1 MHWGRCNALARGKSR
16 RKRGMALVTA
26 LIATFVAATM
36 ITVMMTISMASND
49 KAQVGRHSVQ
59 ARYLGEGAVEFAK
72 KELQTAIANWDPVP
86 AAGQTTVGGQQVQYT
101 VVPTGMDQ
109 IATDSAGIQTIIT
122 GYEIEARGISQG
134 SQEPVHRI
142 INTEATPI
150 FQFAVFYTEDLE
162 INPGPNMTLGG
173 RVHTNQDMYLGSN
186 NTLTVDTNY
195 LRAVGG
201 IYRHRKDNPGVSQ
214 GTVDIRKWV
223 ENPYDPSEPSEFVT
237 MYSESQLAG
246 QGVTSTSGYDSNF
259 MGLDLNAD
267 DDFTGAGEWLPWGP
281 GALDFW
287 QQPDAYGN
295 GYGNT
300 VLSEEH
306 GIGEAVAP
314 HIGSIAMYE
323 EVDGGDYE
331 WDGTTQ
337 QYMQVAAGSGTH
349 SPGFFHE
356 NADLSIIT
364 YDDGSWDAF
373 DADGFS
379 VKASLVGIVTQGDLH
394 DARQSNN
401 GDDTPVCEIDIDALN
416 TSGVFPANGLLYA
429 AHYGMGEGTDA
440 KGVLLTNGAELAGAL
455 SVVSEGPVYVQGDY
469 NTVDK
474 KGAAVIGDAVNL
486 LSNSWTGT
494 KTAGTLPS
502 ASDTSFNMA
511 IVTGNHETQ
520 VGGYNG
526 GLENLPRFHES
537 WSGKKCKIT
546 GSFVNTWES
555 KFATGTWKYGGDRYK
570 APARIWTYDEAFNR
584 VANLPPF
591 TPMAVTA
598 TDVVMW

>member
-1 MHWGRCNALARGKSR
+1 
-16 RKRGMALVTA
+16 MALVTA

-36 ITVMMTISMASND
+36 ITVMMTISMASNT

-86 AAGQTTVGGQQVQYT
+86 AAGQTTVGGQTVQYIVT
-101 VVPTGMDQ
+101 PTGMNQ
-109 IATDSAGIQTIIT
+109 IATDGAGIQTIIT
-122 GYEIEARGISQG
+122 GYEIEARGVAQG

-173 RVHTNQDMYLGSN
+173 RVHSNQNMYLGSG
-186 NTLTVDTNY
+186 NTLTIDTNY
-195 LRAVGG
+195 LRSVGG
-201 IYRHRKDNPGVSQ
+201 IYRHRKDNPGASQ
-214 GTVDIRKWV
+214 GTVNVRKWV
-223 ENPYDPSEPSEFVT
+223 ENPYDSGEPSEFVT
-237 MYSESQLAG
+237 MLSESQLAG
-246 QGVTSTSGYDSNF
+246 QGVASTSGYDSNF

-267 DDFTGAGEWLPWGP
+267 SDFNGAGEWLPWGP
-281 GALDFW
+281 GALDLW

-314 HIGSIAMYE
+314 HIGSISMFE
-323 EVDGGDYE
+323 ESDAGDFE
-331 WDGTTQ
+331 WDGSSQ
-337 QYMQVAAGSGTH
+337 QYVQVAAGSGTH
-349 SPGFFHE
+349 NPGFFHD

-364 YDDGSWDAF
+364 YDDGTWDAF
-373 DADGFS
+373 DAAGFS
-379 VKASLVGIVTQGDLH
+379 VKASLAGIVTQGDLH
-394 DARQSNN
+394 DARQSSN
-401 GDDTPVCEIDIDALN
+401 GENTPVCQIDIDALN

-440 KGVLLTNGAELAGAL
+440 KGILLMNGSELADSL
-455 SVVSEGPVYVQGDY
+455 SVVSEGPIYVEGDY

-474 KGAAVIGDAVNL
+474 KGAAVIGDAINL
-486 LSNSWTGT
+486 LSNNWSGA
-494 KTAGTLPS
+494 KTAGTLPT
-502 ASDTSFNMA
+502 ASDTSYNMA
-511 IVTGNHETQ
+511 IVTGNHETH

-537 WSGKKCKIT
+537 WSNKKCNIT

-555 KFATGTWKYGGDRYK
+555 KFATGTWSYGGDRYK
-570 APARIWTYDEAFNR
+570 APKRIWVYDEAFNR

-598 TDVVMW
+598 NDVVMW

>member
-1 MHWGRCNALARGKSR
+1 MHWGRGKALARGASS

-59 ARYLGEGAVEFAK
+59 ARYVGEGAVEFAK

-86 AAGQTTVGGQQVQYT
+86 ANGTTTVGGQQVQYT
-101 VVPTGMDQ
+101 VTATGMNE
-109 IATDSAGIQTIIT
+109 IATDGAGIQTIIT
-122 GYEIEARGISQG
+122 GYEIEARGTAQG

-142 INTEATPI
+142 INAEATPI

-173 RVHTNQDMYLGSN
+173 RVHTNQDMYLGCN
-186 NTLTVDTNY
+186 NTLTIDTNY

-201 IYRHRKDNPGVSQ
+201 IYRHRKDNPGVSK
-214 GTVDIRKWV
+214 GTVNIRKWV
-223 ENPYDPSEPSEFVT
+223 ENPYDPSEPSEWQIMHST
-237 MYSESQLAG
+237 SQLMG
-246 QGVTSTSGYDSNF
+246 EGVTSTSGYDSNF
-259 MGLDLNAD
+259 LGLDLNAD
-267 DDFTGAGEWLPWGP
+267 DDFTGDGEWLPWGP

-287 QQPDAYGN
+287 QQPDAYAN
-295 GYGNT
+295 GTGNT

-314 HIGSIAMYE
+314 HIGSISMFE
-323 EVDGGDYE
+323 EVDGGNYE
-331 WDGTTQ
+331 WDPTSQ
-337 QYMQVAAGSGTH
+337 QYMQTAAGAGTH
-349 SPGFFHE
+349 NPGFFHE
-356 NADLSIIT
+356 NADLAIIT
-364 YDDGSWDAF
+364 YDDGTWDAF
-373 DADGFS
+373 DGDGFS
-379 VKASLVGIVTQGDLH
+379 VKASLVGVVTQSDMH
-394 DARQSNN
+394 DARQSDN
-401 GDDTPVCEIDIDALN
+401 GDNTPICEIDIAALN
-416 TSGVFPANGLLYA
+416 VSGVFPPNGLLYA

-440 KGVLLTNGAELAGAL
+440 KGVLVKNGSELSAAL
-455 SVVSEGPVYVQGDY
+455 SVVSEGPVYVQGDF
-469 NTVDK
+469 NTVNK

-486 LSNSWTGT
+486 LSNAWDGS
-494 KTAGTLPS
+494 KSAGSLPS
-502 ASDTSFNMA
+502 ASDTTFNMA
-511 IVTGNHETQ
+511 IVTGNHETH

-526 GLENLPRFHES
+526 GLENLPRFHEK
-537 WSGKKCKIT
+537 WSGKKCRIT

-555 KFATGTWKYGGDRYK
+555 KYATGTWRYGGDRYT
-570 APARIWTYDEAFNR
+570 APGRIWNYDEAFNR

-598 TDVVMW
+598 VDVVMW